1 MKSVIVLTAAGIFFV
16 MLGFFQVQQ
25 GENESPEQRIARAR
39 KQWGK
44 VTERRCQE
52 LRVKFPPE
60 RMLFRAYKS
69 ERQLELWI
77 GNKAG
82 PLKLYKTFQVVAA
95 SGSIGPKR
103 KEGDKQVPE
112 GVYFIDRFNPRSSYY
127 LSLGLNYPN
136 NYDRAVGDPNQ
147 PGSDIFIH
155 GSRVSIGCLAMT
167 DDGIREIYPLAL
179 DAKSAGQTRIPVLV
193 FPCKLTRENLERINR
208 EYPQWT
214 EFWKQL
220 AAVDAEFT
228 RTKLPPLVEV
238 SKKGYSLK

>member
-1 MKSVIVLTAAGIFFV
+1 

-39 KQWGK
+39 KQWGN

-82 PLKLYKTFQVVAA
+82 PLKLYKTFQVAAA

-136 NYDRAVGDPNQ
+136 SYDRAVGDPNQ

-179 DAKSAGQTRIPVLV
+179 DTKSAGQTRIPVLI
-193 FPCKLTRENLERINR
+193 FPCKLTRENLDRISR

-214 EFWKQL
+214 ELWKQL
-220 AAVDAEFT
+220 AAVDTEFT
-228 RTKLPPLVEV
+228 RTKVLPQVEV

>member
-1 MKSVIVLTAAGIFFV
+1 MKGVFVLTLTGIFFV
-16 MLGFFQVQQ
+16 LIGFFQVQK
-25 GENESPEQRIARAR
+25 GEDETPERRIARAR
-39 KQWGK
+39 KQWGQ
-44 VTERRCQE
+44 VTQRRCQE
-52 LRVKFPPE
+52 LKVTFPPQ
-60 RMLFRAYKS
+60 RVLFRAYKS

-77 GNKAG
+77 GNEAG
-82 PLKLYKTFQVVAA
+82 PLKLYKTFPVAAA
-95 SGSIGPKR
+95 SGTIGPKR

-136 NYDRAVGDPNQ
+136 TYARAVGDPKQ

-155 GSRVSIGCLAMT
+155 GSNVSIGCLAMT

-179 DAKSAGQTRIPVLV
+179 DAKSAGQTRIPVLI
-193 FPCKLTRENLERINR
+193 FPCKMTRENLERINR

-214 EFWKQL
+214 ELWKQL